1 MRLFDFAVI
10 AFEDD
15 TGSQEHPLA
24 ARKSLKTGV
33 SEKVAE
39 GCFSLCCEGLDIDAL
54 AIP

>member
-24 ARKSLKTGV
+24 ARKSLK
-33 SEKVAE
+33 KVFQRKLPKVVFNCAAR
-39 GCFSLCCEGLDIDAL
+39 D
-54 AIP
+54 